1 VKVLCVFGTRPEAIK
16 MAPVVM
22 ELQRRSKQIETV
34 ICITAQHREMLDQV
48 LNLFNIQPDIDLN
61 LMEENQSLP
70 ELTSRVLL
78 TMNEVLQQ
86 VKPHWVLIQGDTTTV
101 LATALAAFY
110 LKIPIGHVEAGLR
123 TQDRYNPF
131 PEEINRRLVGA
142 LATFHFAPTERAK
155 KALLKE
161 GISADMIFVTGNT
174 IVDALYWILKQPLS
188 PLSKQLFQ
196 KLGLQGATDKKL
208 ILVTAHR
215 RESFGSPMESLC
227 RGLRKLVER
236 NKDVVLVYPVHK
248 NPNVRK
254 TVWKILDGHERILLL
269 EPLPYGPFI
278 RLMEKSYLILTDS
291 GGIQEEAPVL
301 GKPVLVLRKRTERP
315 EVIEAGVGKLVGT
328 DEDRIVQEVEHLL
341 RNEEAYRSMARKG
354 SIFGDGRAAE
364 RIVNIL
370 MTKGISNA

>member
-1 VKVLCVFGTRPEAIK
+1 
-16 MAPVVM
+16 
-22 ELQRRSKQIETV
+22 
-34 ICITAQHREMLDQV
+34 MLDQV

>member
-1 VKVLCVFGTRPEAIK
+1 MKVLCVFGTRPEAIK
-16 MAPVVM
+16 MAPVAM
-22 ELQRRSKQIETV
+22 ELKRRSKQIETV

-61 LMEENQSLP
+61 LMEENQTLP

-142 LATFHFAPTERAK
+142 LSTFHFAPTERAK
-155 KALLKE
+155 RVLLKE

-174 IVDALYWILKQPLS
+174 IVDALYWILEQPPS

-196 KLGLQGATDKKL
+196 KLGLQGYTDRKL

-248 NPNVRK
+248 NPNVQK
-254 TVWKILDGHERILLL
+254 TVWKILGGYDRILLI
-269 EPLPYGPFI
+269 EPLPYEPFI
-278 RLMEKSYLILTDS
+278 RLMEKSDLILTDS

-315 EVIEAGVGKLVGT
+315 EIIEAGVGKLVGT

-341 RNEEAYRSMARKG
+341 RSEEAYRSMARAG